1 MSNPDSTTSR
11 EDSGRPRPATPAHGE
26 DLADAVEREQSA
38 RTPLFVVAGVW
49 VAIAAAV
56 VIVLALVVL
65 TVYLV

>member
-1 MSNPDSTTSR
+1 MSNPDPATPPV
-11 EDSGRPRPATPAHGE
+11 DSGAPRPATPAHGE

-56 VIVLALVVL
+56 VILLALVVL